1 LLALG
6 FINLAIWPGDILRVY
21 GVSLLLAARL
31 ITASNRRLLLGA
43 FGYVVGFVVLFL
55 VLDFGKNWDWTTL
68 TYQRLWTTEES
79 GLTALTLSQ
88 IATFV
93 LDSLSVS
100 CSGVNLSSSHHG
112 KSGGHDMPSRS

>member
-1 LLALG
+1 MITCPAISDCEGDYIRKEFIQSPAQEPLLSSS
-6 FINLAIWPGDILRVY
+6 PT
-21 GVSLLLAARL
+21 S
-31 ITASNRRLLLGA
+31 
-43 FGYVVGFVVLFL
+43 
-55 VLDFGKNWDWTTL
+55 
-68 TYQRLWTTEES
+68 
-79 GLTALTLSQ
+79 TLSQ